1 MNSSNSIKILSPN
14 TKQKQKETKW
24 IKFIVTRL
32 VSTSALVL
40 LAIAG
45 MTMAS
50 NDMQKN
56 RHFDIFD
63 EAAHFDY
70 VLKLKTG
77 EIPAWGSLYE
87 QETMLIAECLGSA
100 FAEPGDCS
108 TKTRDPKNFA
118 PAGYNYEAQ
127 QPPLGYLPY
136 VFFAKTGSEPA
147 LTLEQLRIQGSQFWL
162 FAIAALIV
170 IYSALIGLSW
180 APSILMG
187 SLMLLN
193 PIVIHSVATISN
205 DSAVVVSVMAW
216 MIIRVI
222 ISKFKLELGKWSV
235 ALSALGGLALTLTKG
250 FLVLIP
256 FAELCIYLTK
266 KLIAGDFRKG
276 KRFMGSIL
284 KTEAFIA
291 FFSGLI
297 GFAVFLLI
305 QSSRSIQP
313 STVVLDSLLGFSKT
327 EFPNPQTYVASIS
340 NMLVLFKGSFFG
352 STLDLAISEILTCT
366 VVAIMVLVV
375 RRELTALKLDAIS
388 PTQSLGIFSPGL
400 VAISTLLLM
409 AIVWPTLLY
418 VQGSFDF
425 AASSRYALIALPLI
439 ASSVVGI
446 IHHRTYVGGERQ

>member
-14 TKQKQKETKW
+14 SKQKLKETKLT
-24 IKFIVTRL
+24 KSLFTRIL
-32 VSTSALVL
+32 STSVL
-40 LAIAG
+40 FMLAIVGTTLAF
-45 MTMAS
+45 T
-50 NDMQKN
+50 DMEKN
-56 RHFDIFD
+56 KHFDVFD

-87 QETMLIAECLGSA
+87 QETMRIAECLGSA

-108 TKTRDPKNFA
+108 IKTRDPKNFA

-136 VFFAKTGSEPA
+136 VFFAKADSEPA
-147 LTLEQLRIQGSQFWL
+147 QTLEQLRIAGSQFWL

-170 IYSALIGLSW
+170 IYCALIGLSW

-187 SLMLLN
+187 ALILLN

-205 DSAVVVSVMAW
+205 DSAVVASVMSW
-216 MIIRVI
+216 MIIRAM
-222 ISKFKLELGKWSV
+222 ISKFKPKLGKWWV
-235 ALSALGGLALTLTKG
+235 ALSALGGLSLALTKG
-250 FLVLIP
+250 FLILIP
-256 FAELCIYLTK
+256 FAELCIYLIK
-266 KLIAGDFRKG
+266 KLIVGDFRKD

-284 KTEAFIA
+284 KTEAFSA
-291 FFSGLI
+291 FFSGII
-297 GFAVFLLI
+297 GFAVFLFI

-313 STVVLDSLLGFSKT
+313 SAVVLDSLLGFSKT
-327 EFPNPQTYVASIS
+327 EFPNPQTYIASIS

-352 STLDLAISEILTCT
+352 TTLDLAISEILTCT
-366 VVAIMVLVV
+366 VVAIMVLVL
-375 RRELTALKLDAIS
+375 RRELTALRLDAFS
-388 PTQSLGIFSPGL
+388 PTQRTGIFSPGL

-418 VQGSFDF
+418 VQGRFDF

-439 ASSVVGI
+439 ASSVVGVI
-446 IHHRTYVGGERQ
+446 DHRKYARGERQ